1 MIGRKIS
8 CSQNRFINILKKVKL
23 IKVIFWDFDGVLMN
37 SNAVRYKG
45 FELVLADYPKDQVKQ
60 LMDFHQAN
68 GGLSRYVKFRYF
80 FEEVRGEEITDEEVQ
95 VWADKFS
102 EIMLANLINKDL
114 LIEETNNY
122 VKANH
127 LNYKMH
133 IVSGSDGNELR
144 KICNGVG
151 IEQYFK
157 SIEGSPTPKKKLVRD
172 ILEKEKYKLE
182 ECILIGDSINDYE
195 AAEVNNILFRAYNNS
210 ELEEKHPMFK
220 SSDFL

>member
-1 MIGRKIS
+1 MITT
-8 CSQNRFINILKKVKL
+8 
-23 IKVIFWDFDGVLMN
+23 IFWDFDGVLMN
-37 SNAVRYKG
+37 SNAVRDKG

-80 FEEVRGEEITDEEVQ
+80 FEEVRGEKINDEQVQ

-114 LIEETNNY
+114 LIKETNDF
-122 VKANH
+122 VKANDQ
-127 LNYKMH
+127 NYKMH

-144 KICNGVG
+144 KICKGVD
-151 IEQYFK
+151 IDQYFK
-157 SIEGSPTPKKKLVRD
+157 SIEGSPTPKKKLVAD

-182 ECILIGDSINDYE
+182 ECVLIGDSINDYE
-195 AAEVNNILFRAYNNS
+195 AAEVNKITFFGYNNES
-210 ELEEKHPMFK
+210 LKLISKNYFENLNNEYFK
-220 SSDFL
+220 TNS